1 MNSFGVLAQALGVA
15 YAAGINVPAT
25 VAILGLAQRYG
36 WVGHLPAG
44 LDVVAS
50 PWIIGIASAIY
61 AIEFLVTLL
70 PGLASVWETI
80 QTGVRPFAAAI
91 LAAATVYH
99 VDPVMIVPALLLGG
113 GLAATTHGTKLGL
126 RYAIDASPEPF
137 TNAGGKPRRA
147 HDHRGDSARC
157 LAPPIS
163 HVIAG
168 CRTTRP
174 AHSAGAADHSDFAPT
189 AVRRLGAYRST
200 GDKSRRPSAARS
212 LLVAAR
218 SPGARLGAWK

>member
-25 VAILGLAQRYG
+25 IAILGLAQRRG

-44 LDVVAS
+44 LDVVGS
-50 PWIIGIASAIY
+50 PLIIGFASAIY

-80 QTGVRPFAAAI
+80 QTGVRPFAAAV

-113 GLAATTHGTKLGL
+113 GLAATTHGAKLGL
-126 RYAIDASPEPF
+126 RYAVDASPEPF
-137 TNAGGKPRRA
+137 TNGIVNIAELTTISTIAMFIWAHPFITLSTAILLLILLILVVRRIMKTLRSLF
-147 HDHRGDSARC
+147 RGD
-157 LAPPIS
+157 
-163 HVIAG
+163 
-168 CRTTRP
+168 
-174 AHSAGAADHSDFAPT
+174 
-189 AVRRLGAYRST
+189 
-200 GDKSRRPSAARS
+200 
-212 LLVAAR
+212 
-218 SPGARLGAWK
+218 WK